1 MPNIQKG
8 VKTYAGLKMHTECRF
23 IVNGQYEKS
32 VNPDELNL
40 IRFMLGGIDSK

>member
-1 MPNIQKG
+1 
-8 VKTYAGLKMHTECRF
+8 MHTECRF